1 LTIKLTQ
8 HVVVRWC
15 VPAKPG
21 CTPKRL
27 AE

>member
-15 VPAKPG
+15 VPTKSG
-21 CTPKRL
+21 GTQKTP